1 MSIFRCGSW
10 TLSIWWTLFVLYCFH
25 IVVFLY
31 FCRLERE
38 EMLVWTKLP
47 YLKAKW
53 LVAMENKFWAGMC
66 TGWDSSLIFSG
77 CCHSISPLLVIM
89 CALWYNECSTCNLY
103 CLYCVISVNS
113 LETSSQIFFPI
124 ADDCPYSIYFSLWK
138 SISGNS
144 VCYIFYMVLLLIE
157 IKCIYLLYMIWKLAL
172 SLLIPFAK
180 KSRLNIHLTILCH
193 VVASPRWISTPSF
206 PIFGVTSYVNN

>member
-38 EMLVWTKLP
+38 EMLVWIKLP

-66 TGWDSSLIFSG
+66 TGWDSFSIFSG
-77 CCHSISPLLVIM
+77 CCHSITPLLVIM

-103 CLYCVISVNS
+103 CLYCVISVYS
-113 LETSSQIFFPI
+113 LETSSQIFI
-124 ADDCPYSIYFSLWK
+124 QLQMT
-138 SISGNS
+138 
-144 VCYIFYMVLLLIE
+144 VLTVYIFLYGRA
-157 IKCIYLLYMIWKLAL
+157 YLVIQFATYFIW
-172 SLLIPFAK
+172 FFY
-180 KSRLNIHLTILCH
+180 
-193 VVASPRWISTPSF
+193 W
-206 PIFGVTSYVNN
+206 